1 MQKWLLTVFENK
13 YYSIT
18 TYVIDEKSI
27 PLGLTVDDI
36 VLKIISNIVVDTPTE
51 DPFEYAQRVNDCS
64 WVIQYNDYHYDV
76 VLQKIKDVILDIS
89 NGLDKPLKD
98 RAKLVNLLRY
108 SDSSVPYEKFKKDI
122 KKAAGIENMK
132 QSFGV

>member
-64 WVIQYNDYHYDV
+64 WVIQYNDYQYDV